1 MPTARLLAWLLAGLA
16 PLAAAAD
23 ERLPSFRELQAA
35 GAVIGE
41 IRVDTQDIFDL
52 SDPQENKLFYRA
64 ANRLHV
70 TTRPWVI
77 RRLLL
82 FKTGDRVSTA
92 VIDETERLIRGWGT
106 IYEVSIRPIAYHDGI
121 VDIEVRTRDTW
132 TLSVNAHVSR
142 SGGANTGGFGIKES
156 NLAGTGTTLAID
168 RSKDVERSGSH
179 IQIAHQHLF
188 DGWTTLALDRSS
200 YTDGYRS
207 SFDFERPFYS
217 LDTRWAAGVSASKFE
232 QTDSLYRN
240 GEVIGKYRHT
250 GRGAEAYA
258 GWSPGRIGNWTQ
270 RITTGLS
277 YSDNAYVPDPAQPP
291 PVAIP
296 PDRTL
301 AGPYLRHEVIQDDYV
316 QVVNRDLIQRPEYM
330 AMGFHS
336 VLQLGRSLASFGA
349 SEEPWLLSGSVSK
362 GFGAGQGQILASA
375 GFSAQYG
382 SETGDVRSVGA
393 SARAFVPQNAGFLV
407 YFAGSVDAVKTATAA
422 DELLLG
428 GDNGMRGYPL
438 RYQAGTRRAI
448 FTAEERYYTDWYPLR
463 LFRVGWA
470 LYVDVGRAWGGELPN
485 TAPGWLSDVGF
496 GMRILSARS
505 SKGSVAHID
514 LAFPVNPSDP
524 TIKRYQLV
532 VMTGT
537 TF

>member
-16 PLAAAAD
+16 PLAAGAE
-23 ERLPSFRELQAA
+23 ERVPSFQELQAA

-41 IRVDTQDIFDL
+41 IRIDAQDIFDL
-52 SDPQENKLFYRA
+52 SDPKENKLFYRA

-82 FKTGDRVSTA
+82 FKPGDRVSTA

-106 IYEVSIRPIAYHDGI
+106 IYDVSIRPIRYHDGV

-156 NLAGTGTTLAID
+156 NLAGTGTTLALD
-168 RSKDVERSGSH
+168 YSKDVDRSGSH
-179 IQIAHQHLF
+179 VQIAHQHLF
-188 DGWTTLALDRSS
+188 DGWTTLAVDRSS

-207 SFDFERPFYS
+207 ALDFERPFYS
-217 LDTRWAAGVSASKFE
+217 LETRWAAGVSASKFQ

-240 GEVIGKYRHT
+240 SDVIGKYRHT
-250 GRGAEAYA
+250 GRAAEAYA
-258 GWSPGRIGNWTQ
+258 GWSPGRVGGWTQ
-270 RITTGLS
+270 RVSAGVS
-277 YSDNAYVPDPAQPP
+277 YSDNAYVVDPSQPP

-301 AGPYLRHEVIQDDYV
+301 AGPFLRHEVIQDDYLLV
-316 QVVNRDLIQRPEYM
+316 MNRDLIQRPEYM

-336 VLQLGRSLASFGA
+336 LLQVGRSLASFGA
-349 SEEPWLLSGSVSK
+349 SEEPWLVSGSVSK
-362 GFGAGQGQILASA
+362 GFRAGEGQILASA
-375 GFSAQYG
+375 SFSAQYG
-382 SETGDVRSVGA
+382 SQTGDVRSAGV
-393 SARAFVPQNAGFLV
+393 SARAFAPQAGARLL
-407 YFAGSVDAVKTATAA
+407 YLAASLSAVKAATAA
-422 DELLLG
+422 DEILLG
-428 GDNGMRGYPL
+428 GDNGLRGYPL
-438 RYQAGTRRAI
+438 RYQAGTRSAI
-448 FTAEERYYTDWYPLR
+448 FTVEERYYTDWYPLR

-470 LYVDVGRAWGGELPN
+470 AYFDVGRAWDGELPN
-485 TAPGWLSDVGF
+485 ATPGWLSDVGL

-514 LAFPVNPSDP
+514 LAFPVHRTDR
-524 TIKRYQLV
+524 TLKRYQLV
-532 VMTGT
+532 VVTGT